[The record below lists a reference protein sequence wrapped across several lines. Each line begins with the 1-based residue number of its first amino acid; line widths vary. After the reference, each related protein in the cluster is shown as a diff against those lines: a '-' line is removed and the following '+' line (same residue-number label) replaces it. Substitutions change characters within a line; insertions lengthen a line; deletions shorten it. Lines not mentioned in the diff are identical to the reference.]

1 MKILVTG
8 FTGLI
13 GSKLVQALQS
23 AGHEVLGLSRR
34 TGHKQLRTVQWDP
47 MAGQL
52 NPADLEGLEAVVHL
66 AGETIVGRW
75 TAAKKAR
82 ILNSRKQGTQLL
94 CETLAKLNKPP
105 RVLVSASAIGYYGD
119 RGAEM
124 LREESTPGTGFLA
137 DTSVA
142 WEYATTPAA
151 QQGIRV
157 VRARIGVVLSKEGGA
172 LAKMLLPFQLGVG
185 GVMGNGK
192 QYWSWIAL
200 EDVIGALQF
209 ALMTESLHGP
219 VNLVAPQAVT
229 NREFTKTLGRVL
241 KRPTV
246 FPLPAFAARL
256 VLGEMADALLLSSA
270 RIAPAKLVTN
280 GYSFKHGELEGALR
294 AMLG

>member
-23 AGHEVLGLSRR
+23 NGHEIIGLSRR
-34 TGHKQLRTVQWDP
+34 VGGQQLRTVQWNP
-47 MAGQL
+47 KNGEL
-52 NPADLEGLEAVVHL
+52 NPSELEGLEAVVHL

-94 CETLAKLNKPP
+94 CDTLAQLHQPP
-105 RVLVSASAIGYYGD
+105 RVLVSASASGYYGD
-119 RGAEM
+119 RGDEV
-124 LREESTPGTGFLA
+124 LREESTPGAGFLA
-137 DTSVA
+137 ETCVA
-142 WEYATTPAA
+142 WERATEPAA
-151 QQGIRV
+151 RKGIRV
-157 VRARIGVVLSKEGGA
+157 VTPRIGIVLSTEGGA
-172 LAKMLLPFQLGVG
+172 LAKMLLPYKLGVG
-185 GVMGNGK
+185 GVIGSGK

-209 ALMTESLHGP
+209 AVLTESLRGP

-229 NREFTKTLGRVL
+229 NSEFTKTLGRVL
-241 KRPTV
+241 SRPTI

-256 VLGEMADALLLSSA
+256 VLGEMADDLLLASA

-294 AMLG
+294 AMLR